1 MYPHAIMA
9 IIVAF
14 AVGATGPVAFAN
26 ALEAYSQLYRC
37 SRFER
42 YSVFK
47 ILNYVSAW
55 IESSADEDT
64 PCYPQCQGRRHAPT
78 AKCQRL
84 SG

>member
-47 ILNYVSAW
+47 IL
-55 IESSADEDT
+55 
-64 PCYPQCQGRRHAPT
+64 
-78 AKCQRL
+78 K
-84 SG
+84 